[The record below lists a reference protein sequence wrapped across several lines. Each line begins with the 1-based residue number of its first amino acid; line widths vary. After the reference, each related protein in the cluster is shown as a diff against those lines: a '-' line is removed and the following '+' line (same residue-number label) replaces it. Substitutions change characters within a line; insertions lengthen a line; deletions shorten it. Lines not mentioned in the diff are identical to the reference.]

1 MKGNFA
7 AALKTVLGFEGGYVN
22 NPKDPGG
29 ATNMGVTQRVYTA
42 WRQARGLPAQEVRQI
57 SSGEVATIYRNEY
70 ANPVRFDDLPSGVD
84 LIVFDG
90 AVNSGVSRSVKWL
103 QKAVRVTQDGQIGPM
118 TLSAARSMDSASI
131 INSIADTRL
140 SFLQGLRTWS
150 TFGRGWKSRVVQ
162 VRGTALM
169 QAHLENRTLSR
180 NTTASETVSD
190 IIAKRVSS
198 PHTSP
203 LRAILDF
210 LLRMSGQRN
219 GASPAKA

>member
-1 MKGNFA
+1 MQGNFA
-7 AALKTVLGFEGGYVN
+7 AALKTVLGFEGAYVN

-42 WRQARGLPAQEVRQI
+42 WRQSRGLPATDVRRI
-57 SSGEVATIYRNEY
+57 SANEVATIYRNEY

-90 AVNSGVSRSVKWL
+90 AVNSGVSRSSKWL
-103 QKAVRVTQDGQIGPM
+103 QKAVRVKQDGQVGPM

-140 SFLQGLRTWS
+140 SFLQSLRTWS
-150 TFGRGWKSRVVQ
+150 TFGRGWKSRVAQ
-162 VRGTALM
+162 VRGMALM
-169 QAHLENRTLSR
+169 QAHLSVDARTPAAAAS
-180 NTTASETVSD
+180 TTVADVVAKHASVT
-190 IIAKRVSS
+190 RRG
-198 PHTSP
+198 P

-210 LLRMSGQRN
+210 LLRISGQRN

>member
-1 MKGNFA
+1 MQGNFA

-29 ATNMGVTQRVYTA
+29 KTNMGITQRVYTA

-90 AVNSGVSRSVKWL
+90 AVNSGVSRSSKWL
-103 QKAVRVTQDGQIGPM
+103 QKAVRVTQDGQVGPL
-118 TLSAARSMDSASI
+118 TLSVVSARAPSTV
-131 INSIADTRL
+131 INAIADMRL

-150 TFGRGWKSRVVQ
+150 TFRRGWKSRVAQ
-162 VRGTALM
+162 VRGMALM
-169 QAHLENRTLSR
+169 QAHLSVDARAP
-180 NTTASETVSD
+180 ASAASMTVAD
-190 IIAKRVSS
+190 IVAKHASVTRRG
-198 PHTSP
+198 P
-203 LRAILDF
+203 LRAIFDF

-219 GASPAKA
+219 GTSLAKA